1 MIVAFIEFPLGAS
14 DRDRADEIFEQSVS
28 RYVDAPG
35 LIRKYYVQT
44 KDGFRGGGIY
54 LFESE
59 AAAERMYDDEW
70 RASFRTRWGQE
81 PHISYYR
88 CPIVIDNHTHE
99 VIAPS
104 IGTLTTQNL

>member
-14 DRDRADEIFEQSVS
+14 DRDRADQIFEQSIS
-28 RYVDAPG
+28 RYTDAPG
-35 LIRKYYVQT
+35 LIRKYYLQSQ
-44 KDGFRGGGIY
+44 DGVRGGGIY

-70 RASFRTRWGQE
+70 RTSFRTRWGQE
-81 PHISYYR
+81 PQIRYYR

-104 IGTLTTQNL
+104 SGAAAIQNL